1 MTPET
6 AQTIAL
12 QALTF
17 IAMDEEALNGFMAQS
32 GLEVGTLRLR
42 ANDPELQAGV
52 LDYLLSHEP
61 RLLAFC
67 EHVDIDPAD
76 PARARALLPGGDL
89 PHYT

>member
-17 IAMDEEALNGFMAQS
+17 VATDEYAFQGFLNLT
-32 GLEVGTLRLR
+32 GLDIGTVRLR
-42 ANDPELQAGV
+42 ANDPELQGGV
-52 LDYLLSHEP
+52 LDYLLQNED

-67 EHVDIDPAD
+67 EHIDIEPTV
-76 PARARALLPGGDL
+76 PARARALLPGSDL